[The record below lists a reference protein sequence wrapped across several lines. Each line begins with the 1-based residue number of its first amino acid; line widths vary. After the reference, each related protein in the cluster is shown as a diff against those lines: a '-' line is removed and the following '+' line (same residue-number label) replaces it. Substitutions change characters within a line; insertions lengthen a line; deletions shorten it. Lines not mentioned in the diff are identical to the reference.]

1 MFKYFHICPNLLE
14 DVLGLP
20 DVPENAEISLIC
32 KIKRFQIKQK
42 ELEWFL
48 HFPHISRQSNYSI
61 PWSAISPEGTDG
73 SL

>member
-1 MFKYFHICPNLLE
+1 MIRHVQVLHICTKLLE

-42 ELEWFL
+42 ELE
-48 HFPHISRQSNYSI
+48 
-61 PWSAISPEGTDG
+61 
-73 SL
+73 